1 MTTTAPQ
8 SLWQAPKV
16 ARRIQVAL
24 VVGALL
30 ASVAVSAMLVAVP
43 GTTSPSSSDV
53 DQAARPTLSGSRVA
67 IRGGDPF
74 VAFELADRLAAHGA
88 QLGAVAPG
96 GSGSDGE
103 EAVTTLILYYER
115 AQLDAARQIRVML
128 GEGTLR
134 RRQVFQPNEDVTVVV
149 GKDLSHL

>member
-1 MTTTAPQ
+1 M
-8 SLWQAPKV
+8 
-16 ARRIQVAL
+16 AL
-24 VVGALL
+24 VVGTLL

-43 GTTSPSSSDV
+43 GTTSRSPSGV
-53 DQAARPTLSGSRVA
+53 DQAVRPTLSGSRIA

-74 VAFELADRLAAHGA
+74 VTFELADRLAAHGA
-88 QLGAVAPG
+88 QLGAVSPG
-96 GSGSDGE
+96 GSEGAE
-103 EAVTTLILYYER
+103 ETMTTLILYYER

-134 RRQVFQPNEDVTVVV
+134 RRQVFQPNEDVTIVV